1 MTIET
6 KLHYIKDAIQSALNQ
21 LDATE
26 PQSGL
31 TEERLTSV
39 YHKLEEARDLL
50 PTEING
56 VEHQGRLL

>member
-1 MTIET
+1 MPIGINLE
-6 KLHYIKDAIQSALNQ
+6 YIKETIQFALNQ
-21 LDATE
+21 LDAIE
-26 PQSGL
+26 PQKGL

-50 PTEING
+50 PSEING

>member
-6 KLHYIKDAIQSALNQ
+6 KLHYIKDSIQSALNQ
-21 LDATE
+21 LDAIE
-26 PQSGL
+26 PGL

-50 PTEING
+50 PTEVNG
-56 VEHQGRLL
+56 VEHQGKLL